1 VNSPSLFTS
10 GERDPSNHWI
20 WSRVGPGVCFDS

>member
-10 GERDPSNHWI
+10 GERDPQ
-20 WSRVGPGVCFDS
+20 